1 MNRFS
6 LTVLGTRGS
15 VTVSGKEYERFGGMT
30 SCYLVRAG
38 DQVLFLDAG
47 AGIIHAPEM
56 EESEP
61 AILIS
66 HLHLDHL
73 VGLGMYPRL
82 SKKGRCT
89 KIYLPAKDD
98 DNALAELDILYSPPY
113 WPCSLT
119 DYSGTLEVHALTLP
133 MKFGEVM
140 VEGMKGNH
148 PGGSIV
154 MKLSY
159 EGKSIVYATDYEYE
173 RISFERLKEFAKDC
187 DLLLYD
193 AQYTEEEYER
203 KKGFGHSTAEKGIEL
218 MNSCGAKRMLLV
230 HHDPQSKD
238 GELDRRELLLP
249 VPNVH
254 YARENEEILL

>member
-1 MNRFS
+1 MYQFS

-38 DQVLFLDAG
+38 EQIVFLDAG
-47 AGIIHAPEM
+47 AGIIHAPET
-56 EESEP
+56 EENEP
-61 AILIS
+61 VILIS
-66 HLHLDHL
+66 HLHLDHV

-89 KIYLPAKDD
+89 RVYLPAKDD
-98 DNALAELDILYSPPY
+98 SAALEKLDSLYAPPY

-119 DYSGTLEVHALTLP
+119 DYSGTLDVHALNLP
-133 MKFGEVM
+133 MKIGEVLI
-140 VEGMKGNH
+140 EGMEGNH
-148 PGGSIV
+148 PGGCVI

-159 EGKSIVYATDYEYE
+159 QGKSIVYATDYEYE
-173 RISFERLKEFAKDC
+173 RTSFERLKAFAKDC

-193 AQYTEEEYER
+193 AQYTEEEYEK

-218 MNSCGAKRMLLV
+218 MNSCKAKRMLLV
-230 HHDPQSKD
+230 HHDPQSTD
-238 GELDRRELLLP
+238 NELERRELILA
-249 VPNVH
+249 VPNAH
-254 YARENEEILL
+254 YAKEDEEILL

>member
-1 MNRFS
+1 MYQFS

-38 DQVLFLDAG
+38 EQIVFLDAG
-47 AGIIHAPEM
+47 TGIIQAPET

-61 AILIS
+61 VILIS
-66 HLHLDHL
+66 HLHLDHV

-89 KIYLPAKDD
+89 RVYLPAKDD
-98 DNALAELDILYSPPY
+98 SAALEKLDSLYAPPY

-119 DYSGTLEVHALTLP
+119 DYSGTLDVHALNLP
-133 MKFGEVM
+133 MKIGEVLI
-140 VEGMKGNH
+140 EGMEGNH
-148 PGGSIV
+148 PGGCVI

-159 EGKSIVYATDYEYE
+159 QGKSIVYATDYEYE
-173 RISFERLKEFAKDC
+173 RTSFERLKAFAKDC

-193 AQYTEEEYER
+193 AQYTEEEYEK

-218 MNSCGAKRMLLV
+218 MNSCKAKRMLLV
-230 HHDPQSKD
+230 HHDPQSTD
-238 GELDRRELLLP
+238 NELERRELILA
-249 VPNVH
+249 VPNAH
-254 YARENEEILL
+254 YAKEDEEILL

>member
-1 MNRFS
+1 MHQFS

-38 DQVLFLDAG
+38 EQIVFLDAG
-47 AGIIHAPEM
+47 AGIIQAPET

-61 AILIS
+61 VILIS
-66 HLHLDHL
+66 HLHLDHV

-89 KIYLPAKDD
+89 RVYLPAKDD
-98 DNALAELDILYSPPY
+98 SAALEKLDSLYAPPY

-119 DYSGTLEVHALTLP
+119 DYSGTLDVHALNLP
-133 MKFGEVM
+133 MKIGEVLI
-140 VEGMKGNH
+140 EGMEGNH
-148 PGGSIV
+148 PGGCVI

-159 EGKSIVYATDYEYE
+159 QGKSIVYATDYEYE
-173 RISFERLKEFAKDC
+173 RTSFERLKAFAKDC

-218 MNSCGAKRMLLV
+218 MNSCKAKRMLLV
-230 HHDPQSKD
+230 HHDPQSTD
-238 GELDRRELLLP
+238 NELERRELILA
-249 VPNVH
+249 VPNAH
-254 YARENEEILL
+254 YAKEDEEILL

>member
-47 AGIIHAPEM
+47 TGIIHAPEM

-98 DNALAELDILYSPPY
+98 DNALAELDSFLPPLSNVAKLVFSYYYVYQLKPQPLFISQLEKDLNVPTLY
-113 WPCSLT
+113 
-119 DYSGTLEVHALTLP
+119 
-133 MKFGEVM
+133 
-140 VEGMKGNH
+140 
-148 PGGSIV
+148 
-154 MKLSY
+154 
-159 EGKSIVYATDYEYE
+159 
-173 RISFERLKEFAKDC
+173 LKH
-187 DLLLYD
+187 
-193 AQYTEEEYER
+193 EE
-203 KKGFGHSTAEKGIEL
+203 AW
-218 MNSCGAKRMLLV
+218 
-230 HHDPQSKD
+230 
-238 GELDRRELLLP
+238 
-249 VPNVH
+249 
-254 YARENEEILL
+254 